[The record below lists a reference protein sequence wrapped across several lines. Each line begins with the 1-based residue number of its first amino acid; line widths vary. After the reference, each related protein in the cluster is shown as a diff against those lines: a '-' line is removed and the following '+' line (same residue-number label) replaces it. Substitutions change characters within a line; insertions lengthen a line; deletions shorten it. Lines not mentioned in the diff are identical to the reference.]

1 MSKKKKISANSDTS
15 RISFIN
21 LLITLIISVI
31 PVANVLF
38 FIISCAAAKTKSK
51 RNFAAA
57 ALVLTLLFTVAIVVA
72 LVFFGDNIVAW
83 ADNVLA
89 EKQSV

>member
-15 RISFIN
+15 KISFIN
-21 LLITLIISVI
+21 WLITLIISLIPAVNVI
-31 PVANVLF
+31 F

-57 ALVLTLLFTVAIVVA
+57 ALVLTLLITVAAVVT

-89 EKQSV
+89 EKPVV